1 MIVPVNIGLIVSV
14 NNCSLIGDYT
24 QRDDHFF
31 RGRFPC
37 VAGSSGDGGG
47 GGGGGGKGE
56 GDKGKWEITSPI
68 PDRY

>member
-31 RGRFPC
+31 RDRFSC

-47 GGGGGGKGE
+47 GGDGGGKGE